1 MRWRE
6 QRTTNKEQ
14 KKTHTAQK
22 TPFFINN
29 LNFTKMKKRIIT
41 TVVAAIFMAAVSN
54 AAVWRVSN
62 ITGADAHFTT
72 IQAANNSTMVLPGD
86 TLYIEPSP
94 TTYSNA
100 TINKPLTIIGSG
112 YFVTENPETQAIPHT
127 TRISGITFTTGSS
140 GSVIM
145 GCTFTQ
151 PGTNS
156 ININASNIRVER
168 NNITGNS
175 YISIN
180 SNVSNVLILRN
191 FLSNGWISVSGDV
204 HNLLIS
210 GNFIDRGSATS
221 PAISMQS
228 TTTAVI
234 EHNVILGA
242 VTLHNAEFHNNIL
255 REGVFTPNNT
265 IYTHNIAHDNQ
276 FGNQNGNQQY
286 VNMANVF
293 LGTGSTDGQWQ
304 LKPGSPAIGAGTGGQ
319 DCGMYAGTNSYI
331 LSGMPP
337 IPSIYRYMHV
347 YDGPGQQIEVNFDVK
362 SHN

>member
-1 MRWRE
+1 
-6 QRTTNKEQ
+6 
-14 KKTHTAQK
+14 
-22 TPFFINN
+22 
-29 LNFTKMKKRIIT
+29 MKKRIIT

-94 TTYSNA
+94 TTYGSA
-100 TINKPLTIIGSG
+100 SINKPLTIIGSG

-127 TRISGITFTTGSS
+127 TRISGISFSSGSS
-140 GSVIM
+140 GSLIM
-145 GCTFTQ
+145 GCTF
-151 PGTNS
+151 S
-156 ININASNIRVER
+156 HHIFIHVSNIRVAR
-168 NNITGNS
+168 NNITGSS
-175 YISIN
+175 YISIS

-210 GNFIDRGSATS
+210 GNFIDAGHATNSALTMSSTS
-221 PAISMQS
+221 
-228 TTTAVI
+228 TAVI
-234 EHNVILGA
+234 EHNVIRGA

-255 REGVFTPNNT
+255 REGLFTPNNT

-293 LGTGSTDGQWQ
+293 LGTGSTDGQWK

-319 DCGMYAGTNSYI
+319 DCGMYAGANSYI

-347 YDGPGQQIEVNFDVK
+347 YDGPGQQIEVSFDVK

>member
-1 MRWRE
+1 
-6 QRTTNKEQ
+6 
-14 KKTHTAQK
+14 
-22 TPFFINN
+22 
-29 LNFTKMKKRIIT
+29 MKKRIIT
-41 TVVAAIFMAAVSN
+41 TVAAAIFMAAVSN

-72 IQAANNSTMVLPGD
+72 ISAANNSTMVLPGD

-94 TTYSNA
+94 TTYSSA
-100 TINKPLTIIGSG
+100 SINKPLTIIGSG

-127 TRISGITFTTGSS
+127 TRIDRITFSSGSS

-145 GCTFTQ
+145 GCTITYSG
-151 PGTNS
+151 GTSLNLS
-156 ININASNIRVER
+156 INTTNIRIERNFITGGTFAGISISGSQSNI
-168 NNITGNS
+168 
-175 YISIN
+175 
-180 SNVSNVLILRN
+180 LILRN
-191 FLSNGWISVSGDV
+191 YLEGRVDFGSNN
-204 HNLLIS
+204 HNILIS

-234 EHNVILGA
+234 EHNVIRGA

-255 REGVFTPNNT
+255 REGLFTPNNT

-293 LGTGSTDGQWQ
+293 LGTGSTDGRWQ

-319 DCGMYAGTNSYI
+319 DCGMYAGANSYI

-337 IPSIYRYMHV
+337 IPGIYKYMHV

>member
-1 MRWRE
+1 
-6 QRTTNKEQ
+6 
-14 KKTHTAQK
+14 
-22 TPFFINN
+22 
-29 LNFTKMKKRIIT
+29 MKKRIIS
-41 TVVAAIFMAAVSN
+41 TVLAAIFMAAVSN

-72 IQAANNSTMVLPGD
+72 IQAANNSTMVQPGD

-94 TTYSNA
+94 TIYSNA
-100 TINKPLTIIGSG
+100 TINKSLTIIGSG

-127 TRISGITFTTGSS
+127 TRIGTISFSTGSS

-145 GCTFTQ
+145 GCTFTS
-151 PGTNS
+151 S
-156 ININASNIRVER
+156 ITIATSDIRFER
-168 NNITGNS
+168 NNTS
-175 YISIN
+175 SISIN
-180 SNVSNVLILRN
+180 ANVNNVLILRN
-191 FLSNGWISVSGDV
+191 FQTGGSISVSDNV

-210 GNFIDRGSATS
+210 GNFIDRGSATAT
-221 PAISMQS
+221 AISMVS
-228 TTTAVI
+228 TSTAVI
-234 EHNVILGA
+234 EHNVIRGA
-242 VTLHNAEFHNNIL
+242 VTLYNAEFHNNIL

-286 VNMANVF
+286 VNMTNVF
-293 LGTGSTDGQWQ
+293 LGTGSTDGQWK

-319 DCGMYAGTNSYI
+319 DCGMYAGANSYI